1 MQYSVEPLLAAKLLW
16 AREDG
21 CPVAP
26 STQHLADE
34 MAAIARRRWISF
46 KRRHKNIDDTTA
58 NRVNDLARG
67 LGAKFER
74 GGWPM
79 VGALISDYT
88 WLAEQLAP
96 ILKRYTDET
105 IDSRARGESEC
116 SQKEGG

>member
-1 MQYSVEPLLAAKLLW
+1 MQHPIEPLLAAKLLW

-26 STQHLADE
+26 STQVLAND
-34 MAAIARRRWISF
+34 MASVARRRWASF
-46 KRRHKNIDDTTA
+46 QRRHNTSDDTTEA
-58 NRVNDLARG
+58 RVKDLARG

-88 WLAEQLAP
+88 WLAKQLAP
-96 ILKRYTDET
+96 ILEEYTDV
-105 IDSRARGESEC
+105 
-116 SQKEGG
+116 

>member
-1 MQYSVEPLLAAKLLW
+1 MQHPVEPLLAAKLLW

-26 STQHLADE
+26 SSQKLADV
-34 MAAIARRRWISF
+34 MAAIARRRWESF
-46 KRRHKNIDDTTA
+46 HRRHKNSEDNTA

-67 LGAKFER
+67 LGSKFER

-88 WLAEQLAP
+88 WLAEQIEP
-96 ILKRYTDET
+96 ILNEYTDT
-105 IDSRARGESEC
+105 
-116 SQKEGG
+116 